1 MVKTGQTGQKWKKKR
16 RQEVKMVKFCQKWLK
31 LVKNKKINKIFQFFC
46 VGQTARGT
54 KSSRSEGSKPA
65 LLRSV
70 CGSIRWSGG
79 LSGGSSLSNGPSDIN
94 TTQESLIFTT
104 FCLKRKPGME
114 NADNDPTRHE
124 RQHEG
129 STGSSGS

>member
-1 MVKTGQTGQKWKKKR
+1 MVKKEEEKKLRWSNFVKNGQR
-16 RQEVKMVKFCQKWLK
+16 WLK
-31 LVKNKKINKIFQFFC
+31 LEKNKKINNIFQFFC

-70 CGSIRWSGG
+70 CGSVRWSGG
-79 LSGGSSLSNGPSDIN
+79 PSGGSSLSNGPSDIN
-94 TTQESLIFTT
+94 TTQGSLIFTT
-104 FCLKRKPGME
+104 FCLKRKLGME